1 MLDIFR
7 FAWFAVRTFFGIGL
21 LILTLEA
28 SMWMFVKVHSLATA
42 NVAPDAAL
50 RRVNSYNA
58 SGARHKDRPAAAVS
72 SGSLARPHASTGGE
86 P

>member
-1 MLDIFR
+1 MDVFR

-21 LILTLEA
+21 LILALEA
-28 SMWMFVKVHSLATA
+28 SMWMFVKVHSMAMGD
-42 NVAPDAAL
+42 VEPDAAL

-58 SGARHKDRPAAAVS
+58 SAIRHKDRPAAAVS
-72 SGSLARPHASTGGE
+72 FGSASRPHASTGGE